1 MSLICNCPVG
11 ASLTD
16 IDASL
21 CPEGFGQI
29 QKVVFQRIYS
39 SGATKNSFV
48 KASAD
53 PKSKA
58 SWTAKLAASD
68 GTKVVQSPYLSEPVS
83 EPGAV
88 RTYGGGNAPI
98 RGIPITIGREAT
110 TFTGKILQQP
120 QAVIKQMKSLECESI
135 GVYLI
140 DENGRIGMLADNPV
154 TPTTYYPI
162 PVTSFFVSDKAIGG
176 LEAPDHNIIS
186 WSFLPNWSDNLV
198 MVQPTD
204 FNALTDLVTPAS

>member
-11 ASLTD
+11 VSLTD
-16 IDASL
+16 IDASS
-21 CPEGFGQI
+21 CPDGLGQI
-29 QKVVFQRIYS
+29 QKVVFQRIFS

-53 PKSKA
+53 PKTKA
-58 SWTAKLAASD
+58 SWTAKLAAND
-68 GTKVVQSPYLSEPVS
+68 GTKVVQSPYLAEPVA
-83 EPGAV
+83 EAGAV
-88 RTYGGGNAPI
+88 RTYGGGNATPG
-98 RGIPITIGREAT
+98 GIPVNIGREAT
-110 TFTGKILQQP
+110 TFTGKILRQP
-120 QAVIKQMKSLECESI
+120 QSVIKQMKSLECEQV

-140 DENGRIGMLADNPV
+140 DENGRIAMIADNPV

-162 PVTSFFVSDKAIGG
+162 PITSLFISDKTLGG
-176 LEAPDHNIIS
+176 LESLDHNIIS

-198 MVQPTD
+198 IVQPTD

>member
-16 IDASL
+16 IDASS

-39 SGATKNSFV
+39 SGSTKNKFV

-53 PKSKA
+53 PVTLA
-58 SWTAKLAASD
+58 SWTSLLSSAT
-68 GTKVVQSPYLSEPVS
+68 GTKVVQSPYISEPAS
-83 EPGAV
+83 EPGGV
-88 RTYGGGNAPI
+88 RTYGGGNATLG
-98 RGIPITIGREAT
+98 GIAINIGREAT
-110 TFTGKILQQP
+110 SFSGKILQQP
-120 QAVIKQMKSLECESI
+120 QAVIKQMKSLECEQI

-140 DENGRIGMLADNPV
+140 DEVGRIGMIADDPI
-154 TPTTYYPI
+154 TPANYYPI
-162 PVTSFFVSDKAIGG
+162 PIVAFFVSDKGIGG
-176 LEAPDHNIIS
+176 LESPDMNVIS

-198 MVQPTD
+198 LVTPTN
-204 FNALTDLVTPAS
+204 FNALTDLITPAS